1 MPPKMVLPPLYPITP
16 EGLRGPALVTW
27 AQELLE
33 AGCSLLQYRRKTGS
47 DRERLRDVEDLLA
60 LCRSRGCSLVV
71 DDRVDLVILSG
82 ADGVHLGQT
91 DLPPTEARQ
100 LVGSGKII
108 GFSTHNLEQFEE
120 AIEQPA
126 DYLALGPVFATG
138 SKANPDPTVPLAIQE
153 EILQRSP
160 LPVVAIGGITPGNAR
175 ELWARGFTSLAVI
188 GALAERPGEAW
199 RAFMK
204 ERP

>member
-1 MPPKMVLPPLYPITP
+1 MPPLYPITP
-16 EGLRGPALVTW
+16 EGLRGPALMAW

-33 AGCSLLQYRRKTGS
+33 AGCRLLQYRRKTGS

-60 LCRSRGCSLVV
+60 RCRTYECSLVV

-100 LVGSGKII
+100 LLGSGKII

-120 AIEQPA
+120 ACEWPA
-126 DYLALGPVFATG
+126 DYLALGPVFPTG
-138 SKANPDPTVPLAIQE
+138 SKAHPDPAVPVAVQE
-153 EILQRSP
+153 EILRRSP
-160 LPVVAIGGITPGNAR
+160 LPVVAIGGITPLNAA
-175 ELWARGFTSLAVI
+175 ELWARGFPSLAVI
-188 GALAERPGEAW
+188 SALAENPGRAW
-199 RAFMK
+199 RAFLK